1 MLKEDFLLLFRS
13 FCEPVVSCELSAMPS
28 TLGSPGSNSPPSTSL
43 LVEERKAEVSEDLDL
58 IRDPDPED
66 PFLQE
71 LNIRSPRWLELERR
85 LQKRNTNAVLQLVSL
100 VPLKTMR
107 DFASSF
113 FLLPRGFGHNLF
125 YTI

>member
-1 MLKEDFLLLFRS
+1 MLLFRS
-13 FCEPVVSCELSAMPS
+13 FCEPVVSCELSAMF
-28 TLGSPGSNSPPSTSL
+28 PGSNSPPSTSL

-85 LQKRNTNAVLQLVSL
+85 LQKRNTNAVLQLVS
-100 VPLKTMR
+100 PGAFEN
-107 DFASSF
+107 DA
-113 FLLPRGFGHNLF
+113 GFC
-125 YTI
+125 I

>member
-1 MLKEDFLLLFRS
+1 
-13 FCEPVVSCELSAMPS
+13 MPS

-85 LQKRNTNAVLQLVSL
+85 LQKKKHKCGL
-100 VPLKTMR
+100 
-107 DFASSF
+107 
-113 FLLPRGFGHNLF
+113 
-125 YTI
+125 TIGVT

>member
-1 MLKEDFLLLFRS
+1 MLLFRS
-13 FCEPVVSCELSAMPS
+13 FCEPVVSCELSAM
-28 TLGSPGSNSPPSTSL
+28 SPGSNSPPSTSL

-100 VPLKTMR
+100 VPLKTMQ
-107 DFASSF
+107 DFAS
-113 FLLPRGFGHNLF
+113 
-125 YTI
+125 

>member
-13 FCEPVVSCELSAMPS
+13 FCEPVVSCELSAMF
-28 TLGSPGSNSPPSTSL
+28 PGSNSPPSTSL

-85 LQKRNTNAVLQLVSL
+85 LQKRQ
-100 VPLKTMR
+100 MR
-107 DFASSF
+107 SY
-113 FLLPRGFGHNLF
+113 NWCQ
-125 YTI
+125 

>member
-28 TLGSPGSNSPPSTSL
+28 PLGSPGSNSPPSTPL

-100 VPLKTMR
+100 VPLK
-107 DFASSF
+107 AI
-113 FLLPRGFGHNLF
+113 L
-125 YTI
+125 